1 MRLPFINFM
10 VNQLGFNFIIVG
22 FRGYGPSEGY
32 PTESG
37 IKLDVQAIM
46 DYVYDKLSNEINLNN
61 MYIMGR
67 SLGGA
72 VSIYIQS
79 KNNYNIKG
87 LILENT
93 FLSIGKLVD
102 KLFAFISP
110 FKNYLLNN
118 KWDSEALID
127 QIDVPIY
134 FVASDHDDI
143 VPHEHMLK
151 LAELSKSKSKKHRKL
166 YIVKGAGHND
176 SFSINESAYLM
187 KFKEFLNEIGEK

>member
-46 DYVYDKLSNEINLNN
+46 DYVYYKLSNEINLNN

-118 KWDSEALID
+118 KWDSEAIID